1 MNEPDI
7 DEVERR
13 LAEVLEKERRGAM
26 VYAILTVA
34 LTPVFM
40 AVAALVVTGVAS
52 YVFLRHRAAFD
63 LDPMV
68 FYTAVN
74 VFLAY
79 VIVFVLVNSG
89 SRWPQVRL
97 DSMWIAGTAVLL
109 TQLVVTYATP
119 IVQRHPSWL
128 AAGYAV
134 GGILVLG
141 LMGQVSLADRVT
153 IGPNAETGLLAFLLA
168 VTGFI
173 LAAYREVG
181 RGSWLWVP
189 PKPDEIRLGAWVLCK
204 LALEMSGPWSDDPAQ
219 RRIVDVLRRLK
230 FLQVMGDRLEL
241 TPKGLDFVRTPGATV
256 D

>member
-1 MNEPDI
+1 MDESDVDI
-7 DEVERR
+7 VQRR
-13 LAEVLEKERRGAM
+13 LAAVLEKERRGAI
-26 VYAILTVA
+26 VYVVLTVA
-34 LTPVFM
+34 LTPVFV
-40 AVAALVVTGVAS
+40 AVAALVVTGVAG
-52 YVFLRHRAAFD
+52 YVFLRDRAAFD
-63 LDPMV
+63 LEPMV

-79 VIVFVLVNSG
+79 VIVFVLANSG
-89 SRWPQVRL
+89 SRWPQIRL
-97 DSMWIAGTAVLL
+97 DSMWLAGTVVFLTLL
-109 TQLVVTYATP
+109 VATYATP
-119 IVQRHPSWL
+119 IMQRHPSWL

-134 GGILVLG
+134 GGILILG

-153 IGPNAETGLLAFLLA
+153 MSPNAETGLLAFLLA

-230 FLQVMGDRLEL
+230 FLQVMGDRLVL
-241 TPKGLDFVRTPGATV
+241 TAKGLDFVRMAGATV